1 MEAHRESCLRFDT
14 LTLRSQ
20 DSWRPPM
27 KLRLNGFASALGYA
41 YVLRMPLVIWLAIL
55 ALPLVAVP
63 KGAALGPLLRG
74 LFDLTDPLERG
85 VSTGAFEQT
94 PQPVT
99 LLSHGVEAWS
109 FALVTLASLMVV
121 ASIGITARLIILDGA
136 DRFNMRR
143 VPTSQGIEVAL
154 RLLLGLPPLLIVCA
168 ALKQSADTFASLA
181 FMVVGIVAGIA
192 VFARGLAPIQRAV
205 WTHVFNED
213 GSKRPPTAITRPIH
227 FSLRIFEFLVTQTP
241 SGFVDNDGRL
251 RSRHVF
257 AWFQMLA
264 SLVLYGIVFA
274 LKSEWFPFHNFVRI
288 PTLCLL
294 LMLAMIAGWTLG
306 AMSFLL
312 DRFRIP
318 VISLL
323 IAYGTLMSAFP
334 QGDHFFFTV
343 KPSSK
348 APRTIR
354 PHQVLSRRAGQ
365 PAIAV
370 SAMGGGI
377 HAGAWVARVLAGL
390 QIDSMRCGTDFDQ
403 ALSVISSVSG
413 GSMGAMYIV
422 DAYKEGR
429 LRDENALSNAVKDSE
444 GSSLDDVAWAL
455 TYPDLAWTL
464 FPFARGIWLW
474 PPALFTGP
482 NLVLDRGTALE
493 DSWKRQPSSLKDRTL
508 DEWRNDVEAGRRPAV
523 IFNSTVVETGERML
537 LGTTTI
543 DGKNAAGRVD
553 FGLRYP
559 QSDVLVVTAARLSST
574 FPYRVAACA
583 RSTGRPLRQRHS
595 HGRRRVYDNY
605 GTQTLVEW
613 LVRSWDEP
621 ALRPSRLLLLEI
633 RTFPPAAERKPE
645 ARRGWIFE
653 GTHPLVTLAAVR
665 ASAQLSTAEVM
676 ADLLRRTDDDYV
688 RTLSLGFPSRVPQDV
703 DDVSPALSW
712 HLTPRDRG
720 RLREAWNEPETK
732 RARGLV
738 QRFLANDSFTEDAIS
753 HCIQ

>member
-1 MEAHRESCLRFDT
+1 
-14 LTLRSQ
+14 
-20 DSWRPPM
+20 M
-27 KLRLNGFASALGYA
+27 KLRLDAFGSALGYA
-41 YVLRMPLVIWLAIL
+41 YVLRMPLVIWLALL

-85 VSTGAFEQT
+85 VSIGAFEHT
-94 PQPVT
+94 SPPVS

-109 FALVTLASLMVV
+109 FALVTLASLMAVS
-121 ASIGITARLIILDGA
+121 SIGIIARLILRDGA
-136 DRFNMRR
+136 ERFKMPP
-143 VPTSQGIEVAL
+143 VPASPGVEVAL
-154 RLLLGLPPLLIVCA
+154 RLLLGLPPLLIVGA
-168 ALKQSADTFASLA
+168 ALKQSADTFSSLA
-181 FMVVGIVAGIA
+181 FMVAGIVVGVAA
-192 VFARGLAPIQRAV
+192 FARGLVPMQRAV
-205 WTHVFNED
+205 WTHVFNVD
-213 GSKRPPTAITRPIH
+213 GSKRPPTLLTRPIH
-227 FSLRIFEFLVTQTP
+227 ASLRLFESLIAHTP
-241 SGFVDNDGRL
+241 SGFVAADGRL

-264 SLVLYGIVFA
+264 SLLLYLTVFL
-274 LKSEWFPFHNFVRI
+274 LKWQWLPVYNVVRI

-318 VISLL
+318 VITLL
-323 IAYGTLMSAFP
+323 VAYGTLMSVFP

-343 KPSSK
+343 TVKPPAH
-348 APRTIR
+348 APRADT
-354 PHQVLSRRAGQ
+354 PSQVLGWRDKQ

-370 SAMGGGI
+370 AAMGGGI

-390 QIDSMRCGTDFDQ
+390 QIDSMRCGTDFDR

-422 DAYKEGR
+422 DAYKDGR
-429 LRDENALSNAVKDSE
+429 LTDEKALSGAVKASE

-464 FPFARGIWLW
+464 FPFAKGIWLW

-493 DSWKRQPSSLKDRTL
+493 DSWKRTTPLETSKLDDWRKD
-508 DEWRNDVEAGRRPAV
+508 VSAHQRPAV

-543 DGKNAAGRVD
+543 DGQNATGRVD
-553 FGLRYP
+553 FGVKYP
-559 QSDVLVVTAARLSST
+559 GSDVLVVTAARLSST
-574 FPYRVAACA
+574 FPYVSPPA
-583 RSTGRPLRQRHS
+583 RIRPDGRFENDFHMVD
-595 HGRRRVYDNY
+595 GGYYDNY

-613 LVRSWDEP
+613 LAQSLDDPTRW
-621 ALRPSRLLLLEI
+621 PSRLLLLEI
-633 RTFPPAAERKPE
+633 RTFPPASERKPD

-653 GTHPLVTLAAVR
+653 ATHPLVTLGAVR
-665 ASAQLSTAEVM
+665 TSAQLSTAKVM
-676 ADLLRRTDDDYV
+676 ADLLRRTGDGYV
-688 RTLSLGFPSRVPQDV
+688 RSLSFGFPSHVAQDV

-720 RLREAWNEPETK
+720 RLREAWDDPETK
-732 RARGLV
+732 RARALV
-738 QRFLANDSFTEDAIS
+738 QLFLANDSFTEDAIS
-753 HCIQ
+753 HCIR

>member
-1 MEAHRESCLRFDT
+1 
-14 LTLRSQ
+14 
-20 DSWRPPM
+20 M
-27 KLRLNGFASALGYA
+27 KLRLDAFGSALGYA
-41 YVLRMPLVIWLAIL
+41 YVLRMPLVIWLGIL

-85 VSTGAFEQT
+85 VSIGAFEQR
-94 PQPVT
+94 PQPVS

-121 ASIGITARLIILDGA
+121 ASIGITARLILLDGA
-136 DRFNMRR
+136 DRFNMHR
-143 VPTSQGIEVAL
+143 VRTSPGIEVAL
-154 RLLLGLPPLLIVCA
+154 RLLLGLPPLLIVGA
-168 ALKQSADTFASLA
+168 ALKQSADTFSSLA
-181 FMVVGIVAGIA
+181 FMVAGIVAGVA
-192 VFARGLAPIQRAV
+192 AFARGLVPLQRAV
-205 WTHVFNED
+205 WTRVFDED
-213 GSKRPPTAITRPIH
+213 GSKRPATALTWPIH
-227 FSLRIFEFLVTQTP
+227 ASLRLFELVIAQTP
-241 SGFVDNDGRL
+241 SGFVAADGRL

-264 SLVLYGIVFA
+264 SVLLYLIVFL
-274 LKSEWFPFHNFVRI
+274 LKWDWLPLQDLVRI
-288 PTLCLL
+288 PTLCLV
-294 LMLAMIAGWTLG
+294 LMLAMIAGWILG

-318 VISLL
+318 VITLL
-323 IAYGTLMSAFP
+323 VAYGTLMSVFP
-334 QGDHFFFTV
+334 QGDHFFDTV
-343 KPSSK
+343 KPPTP
-348 APRTIR
+348 APRTIM
-354 PHQVLSRRAGQ
+354 PPQVLGRRAGQ

-390 QIDSMRCGTDFDQ
+390 QIDSMRCGTDFDR

-422 DAYKEGR
+422 DAYKDGR
-429 LRDENALSNAVKDSE
+429 LTDEKALSDAVKASE

-464 FPFARGIWLW
+464 FPFAKGIWLR

-493 DSWKRQPSSLKDRTL
+493 DSWKRTTPLETRTL
-508 DEWRNDVEAGRRPAV
+508 DDWRKDVAAHQRPAV

-543 DGKNAAGRVD
+543 DGKDKDTSGRVD

-559 QSDVLVVTAARLSST
+559 GSDVLVVTAARLSST
-574 FPYRVAACA
+574 FPYVSPPA
-583 RSTGRPLRQRHS
+583 RIEPDGRFAHDF
-595 HGRRRVYDNY
+595 HMVDGGYYDNY

-613 LVRSWDEP
+613 LAHSLDPHSSDENAKP
-621 ALRPSRLLLLEI
+621 PSRLLLLEI
-633 RTFPPAAERKPE
+633 RTFPPASARNPD

-653 GTHPLVTLAAVR
+653 ATHPLVTLAAVR
-665 ASAQLSTAEVM
+665 TSAQLSTAEVM
-676 ADLLRRTDDDYV
+676 AGLLRRAGKDYV

-720 RLREAWNEPETK
+720 RLRDAWNDPETK
-732 RARGLV
+732 RARAVV
-738 QRFLANDSFTEDAIS
+738 QRFLANDSFTEDAVS
-753 HCIQ
+753 HCIH